1 MVLIIASSQFADPR
15 IKRDIAETRAH
26 LNPAGICHVVGL
38 RYRAASADASARR
51 PHQKKG
57 CPWVVRSP
65 QPRAES
71 FNSAGIGKTH
81 EHNRTSFGGAIEYRA
96 PENLH
101 CSVPGHYCLS
111 ELGQRA
117 IISLSSGGKSG
128 KRLIL
133 GLFGAGMGSAK
144 NRKALFAMIDAIFG
158 DPNYVAAK
166 KLLDINV
173 LRHEAIASNI
183 ANVETPNYK
192 RMDVAPSFE
201 AQLSQAVAGRDA
213 TQIAALQP
221 ELAVD
226 SKAVTGRADGNT
238 VQLEDEMLKLNQ
250 NMVEHSL
257 ETQLVS
263 YNLSKMRLA
272 ITGKAS

>member
-1 MVLIIASSQFADPR
+1 
-15 IKRDIAETRAH
+15 
-26 LNPAGICHVVGL
+26 
-38 RYRAASADASARR
+38 
-51 PHQKKG
+51 
-57 CPWVVRSP
+57 
-65 QPRAES
+65 
-71 FNSAGIGKTH
+71 
-81 EHNRTSFGGAIEYRA
+81 
-96 PENLH
+96 
-101 CSVPGHYCLS
+101 
-111 ELGQRA
+111 
-117 IISLSSGGKSG
+117 
-128 KRLIL
+128 
-133 GLFGAGMGSAK
+133 
-144 NRKALFAMIDAIFG
+144 MIDAIFG